1 MFSRDMEK
9 LLPNYMS
16 FPALVIQGPRQA
28 GKTFFAQAMF
38 KKYLYTSFEDPDT
51 RSLAK
56 NDPRRFL
63 QINENQHG
71 IIIDEFQHVPEILS
85 YLQLE
90 IDAKD
95 RPGYFVLTGSQNFL
109 MNQAITQT
117 LAGRVGILTL
127 SPMSLHEINSNALG
141 SDDIDMHIFNGGYPR
156 LFAKNI
162 QPSKFYPPYIQ
173 TYVERDVRKLVN
185 VGDLHAFQQFIGLC
199 AGRVGQ
205 LLNLSEIGGVCG
217 ISQPT
222 ARSWISILE
231 ASYILFFLQPYSK
244 NYSKR
249 LTKSPK
255 LYFYDSGLICSLLGI
270 ESHDALARHPLRGNI
285 FENFIIADL
294 YKQYLNHG
302 RRPPLYFWRDLNGR
316 IEVDCIIDDGGK
328 IFPVEIKSSTT
339 IASDFFYGINQWN
352 IMAGVPSKDSY
363 IIYGGSLTQ
372 ERSAGNIVGW
382 KAAGTFVADIIK
394 GS

>member
-1 MFSRDMEK
+1 MFSRDIEK
-9 LLPNYMS
+9 ILPDYMP

-28 GKTFFAQAMF
+28 GKTFFAQTMF
-38 KKYLYTSFEDPDT
+38 KKHLYTSFEDPDT

-56 NDPRRFL
+56 NDPRRFF
-63 QINENQHG
+63 QINENPYG

-109 MNQAITQT
+109 MNQAVTQT

-127 SPMSLHEINSNALG
+127 SPMSLNEISENALG
-141 SDDIDMHIFNGGYPR
+141 SDDIDMQIFNGGYPR

-173 TYVERDVRKLVN
+173 TYVERDVRQLVN
-185 VGDLHAFQQFIGLC
+185 VGNLHAFQQFIGLC

-231 ASYILFFLQPYSK
+231 ASYIIFFLQPYSK
-244 NYSKR
+244 NYSRR

-255 LYFYDSGLICSLLGI
+255 FYFYDSGLICALLGI
-270 ESHDALARHPLRGNI
+270 ESHTILAKHPLRGNI
-285 FENFIIADL
+285 FENFIIADI
-294 YKQYLNHG
+294 YKQYLNQG

-316 IEVDCIIDDGGK
+316 LEVDCIIDEGGK

-339 IASDFFYGINQWN
+339 VASDFFHGINQWN
-352 IMAGVPSKDSY
+352 IMAGVPPENSY
-363 IIYGGSLTQ
+363 VIYGGSLKQ

-394 GS
+394 ES

>member
-1 MFSRDMEK
+1 MFLRDIEK
-9 LLPNYMS
+9 ILPDYMQ

-28 GKTFFAQAMF
+28 GKTFFAQMMF
-38 KKYLYTSFEDPDT
+38 KKHLYTSFEDPDT

-63 QINENQHG
+63 QINENQYG
-71 IIIDEFQHVPEILS
+71 IIIDEFQYVPEILS

-95 RPGYFVLTGSQNFL
+95 RPGYFILTGSQNFL
-109 MNQAITQT
+109 MNQAVTQT

-127 SPMSLHEINSNALG
+127 SPMSLHEISSNALG
-141 SDDIDMHIFNGGYPR
+141 SDDIDMQIFNGGYPR

-173 TYVERDVRKLVN
+173 TYVERDVRQLVN

-244 NYSKR
+244 NYSRR

-270 ESHDALARHPLRGNI
+270 ESHAVLAKHPLRGNI

-294 YKQYLNHG
+294 YKQYLNQG

-316 IEVDCIIDDGGK
+316 LEVDCIIDEGGK

-339 IASDFFYGINQWN
+339 VASDFFYGINQWS
-352 IMAGVPSKDSY
+352 IMAGVPSKNSY
-363 IIYGGSLTQ
+363 IIYGGSLKQ

-382 KAAGTFVADIIK
+382 KAAGTFVADINK
-394 GS
+394 ES